1 MTVRD
6 KIYRHFTEDKEPSQ
20 IHESKTSS
28 FLTTS
33 DKSNPDPYD
42 NTNNN
47 KEQNLQVTKNLIGL
61 LYDFRGKHGGKKQRK
76 LNLHWEYYGQV

>member
-6 KIYRHFTEDKEPSQ
+6 KIYRHFTEDKPQ
-20 IHESKTSS
+20 KHESKTAAS
-28 FLTTS
+28 FLTAS
-33 DKSNPDPYD
+33 DKNNPDPYD

-76 LNLHWEYYGQV
+76 LNESNF